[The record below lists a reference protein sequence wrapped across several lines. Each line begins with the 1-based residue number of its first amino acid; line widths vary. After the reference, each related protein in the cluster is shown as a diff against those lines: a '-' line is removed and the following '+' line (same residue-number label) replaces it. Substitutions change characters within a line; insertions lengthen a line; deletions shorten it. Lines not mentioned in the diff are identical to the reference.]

1 MSHIMNGFLSNYK
14 AAGYERLSREDDR
27 KDESSSIASQKMII
41 DSFAKFN
48 NLTIIEHYCDDG
60 FTGSNFNRPGFEQL
74 KEAIEDGRIN
84 CVIVK
89 DLSRLG
95 RELYETGAYI
105 EEYFLSKNIRFIAI
119 NDGYD
124 SEVGDAMLGIR
135 LSVNDLYLR
144 DTSKKIRSTF
154 DAKRKKGDYIG
165 SYAKFG
171 YMKNPENPKQLIR
184 DPKADHIVIQIF
196 EWIASGVGISTIAH
210 RLTKQGVPIPSIY
223 KKEHRSNI
231 QKELNEGNGIWRP
244 QTVKGIATDK
254 MYLGH
259 MVQGRWKKMS
269 YNSKKLL
276 ELPQA
281 QWIVVENTH
290 EPIVSQELF
299 DKVQKE
305 LSKRKR
311 YAAKNEKKH
320 LLQGLLRCKD
330 CGHNMSILARKN
342 KSSISYSA
350 ECNFYSKYSKY
361 GMCCTHRIDYQ
372 VLEDAL
378 LHVLKEAGEAFL
390 SEYDD
395 EALISKAVMIQQ
407 KELIQNQQELHKLES
422 EKEKNQKIIA
432 NLYDDR
438 LNEIISARQY
448 VMMSKR
454 YDDILDALEK
464 KEEAVKAKIKAFPAV
479 DKQKEINEIRILLK
493 QFVIFEKP
501 THELMFQLVDKIEV
515 DKDRNIEVYFKSDIS
530 KYIGMVRKKGEI
542 VS

>member
-1 MSHIMNGFLSNYK
+1 MNGLDSNYK
-14 AAGYERLSREDDR
+14 VAGYERLSREDDR
-27 KDESSSIASQKMII
+27 KDESSSIESQKMII

-48 NLTIIEHYCDDG
+48 NLKIIEHYCDDG

-74 KEAIEDGRIN
+74 KEAIEDGLIN

-105 EEYFLSKNIRFIAI
+105 EEYFLSKNVRFIAI

-124 SEVGDAMLGIR
+124 SDVGDSMLGIR

-165 SYAKFG
+165 SFAKFG
-171 YMKNPENPKQLIR
+171 YMKNPDNPKQLIR
-184 DPKADHIVIQIF
+184 DSEVDHIVVQIF
-196 EWIASGVGISTIAH
+196 EWIASGIGTSTVAH
-210 RLTKQGVPIPSIY
+210 RLTKQGIPIPSIY
-223 KKEHRSNI
+223 KKERRTNI

-269 YNSKKLL
+269 YNSKRLL
-276 ELPQA
+276 ELPES

-290 EPIVSQELF
+290 EPIISQELY

-305 LSKRKR
+305 LNKNKR

-320 LLQGLLRCKD
+320 LFQGLLICKD
-330 CGHNMSILARKN
+330 CGHNMSILSKKN
-342 KSSISYSA
+342 KNSTSYSV

-361 GMCCTHRIDYQ
+361 GMCCTHRINYQ
-372 VLEDAL
+372 YLENDL
-378 LHVLKEAGEAFL
+378 LHFLREVGEAFL
-390 SEYDD
+390 KQYDD
-395 EALISKAVMIQQ
+395 EKLISKAMMIRQT
-407 KELIQNQQELHKLES
+407 ELIQNQQELKKIES

-438 LNEIISARQY
+438 LNEIISTRQY
-448 VMMSKR
+448 VMMSKK

-464 KEEAVKAKIKAFPAV
+464 KEEAVKAKIDNFGTV
-479 DKQKEINEIRILLK
+479 DSQKEIDECRKLLT
-493 QFVIFEKP
+493 QFMKFEKP
-501 THELMFQLVDKIEV
+501 THELMFELIDKIEV
-515 DKDRNIEVYFKSDIS
+515 DKDKNIEVYFKSNIS
-530 KYIGMVRKKGEI
+530 KYVNIVRKQGEI
-542 VS
+542 AS

>member
-1 MSHIMNGFLSNYK
+1 
-14 AAGYERLSREDDR
+14 
-27 KDESSSIASQKMII
+27 
-41 DSFAKFN
+41 
-48 NLTIIEHYCDDG
+48 
-60 FTGSNFNRPGFEQL
+60 
-74 KEAIEDGRIN
+74 
-84 CVIVK
+84 
-89 DLSRLG
+89 
-95 RELYETGAYI
+95 
-105 EEYFLSKNIRFIAI
+105 
-119 NDGYD
+119 
-124 SEVGDAMLGIR
+124 
-135 LSVNDLYLR
+135 
-144 DTSKKIRSTF
+144 
-154 DAKRKKGDYIG
+154 
-165 SYAKFG
+165 
-171 YMKNPENPKQLIR
+171 
-184 DPKADHIVIQIF
+184 
-196 EWIASGVGISTIAH
+196 
-210 RLTKQGVPIPSIY
+210 
-223 KKEHRSNI
+223 
-231 QKELNEGNGIWRP
+231 
-244 QTVKGIATDK
+244 
-254 MYLGH
+254 
-259 MVQGRWKKMS
+259 
-269 YNSKKLL
+269 
-276 ELPQA
+276 
-281 QWIVVENTH
+281 
-290 EPIVSQELF
+290 
-299 DKVQKE
+299 
-305 LSKRKR
+305 
-311 YAAKNEKKH
+311 
-320 LLQGLLRCKD
+320 
-330 CGHNMSILARKN
+330 MSIFARKN
-342 KSSISYSA
+342 KSFTSYSA

>member
-1 MSHIMNGFLSNYK
+1 M
-14 AAGYERLSREDDR
+14 
-27 KDESSSIASQKMII
+27 
-41 DSFAKFN
+41 
-48 NLTIIEHYCDDG
+48 
-60 FTGSNFNRPGFEQL
+60 
-74 KEAIEDGRIN
+74 
-84 CVIVK
+84 
-89 DLSRLG
+89 
-95 RELYETGAYI
+95 
-105 EEYFLSKNIRFIAI
+105 
-119 NDGYD
+119 
-124 SEVGDAMLGIR
+124 
-135 LSVNDLYLR
+135 
-144 DTSKKIRSTF
+144 
-154 DAKRKKGDYIG
+154 
-165 SYAKFG
+165 
-171 YMKNPENPKQLIR
+171 
-184 DPKADHIVIQIF
+184 
-196 EWIASGVGISTIAH
+196 GISTIAH
-210 RLTKQGVPIPSIY
+210 RLTKQGIPIPSIY

-244 QTVKGIATDK
+244 QTVKSIATDK

-305 LSKRKR
+305 LSNRKR

-330 CGHNMSILARKN
+330 CGHNMSIFARKN
-342 KSSISYSA
+342 KSFTSYSA

-407 KELIQNQQELHKLES
+407 KELIHKLES